1 MKWKI
6 HKSEGKHMKKRLFKK
21 EIKKTNV
28 KRHEQILQELA
39 KQLTVTKKE
48 FADSYSYIHI
58 GWTSRCFFRLAETPG
73 WRYAVWLD
81 NSEQFYLIGE
91 HEELVDKFR
100 PTRTYVSTLNDIDGF
115 VSKVKDIQNNPD
127 LYFVDSLTYGKALVD
142 YKIEE
147 GEDYAYGY
155 QVVPEKNEET
165 GLWEHIK
172 RDTSITQ
179 EQYVKEQLEEY
190 YRGKEEGK
198 QKEKEEKS
206 AVFQFF
212 KTLPTKFEDIKAIG
226 IYDGNK
232 DGMICNPRYDIK
244 VLAPYDIS
252 QEKLDVLTATLYDY
266 LEEESYSE
274 DRDFFHHRFSLEGCY
289 TNKNELNHADYRY
302 FA

>member
-1 MKWKI
+1 
-6 HKSEGKHMKKRLFKK
+6 MKKRLFKK

-39 KQLTVTKKE
+39 KQLTVTNKE
-48 FADSYSYIHI
+48 FADSYYYIQL
-58 GWTSRCFFRLAETPG
+58 GWTSRCFFRLTETPG
-73 WRYAVWLD
+73 WRYAVWLEND
-81 NSEQFYLIGE
+81 EQFYLIGE

-212 KTLPTKFEDIKAIG
+212 KTLPTKFSDIKAIG

-232 DGMICNPRYDIK
+232 DGVFSNPRYDIK
-244 VLAPYDIS
+244 VLTSCDIT
-252 QEKLDVLTATLYDY
+252 QEKINTLFCTLDEYFIEENFSTEGY
-266 LEEESYSE
+266 LIYHT
-274 DRDFFHHRFSLEGCY
+274 FALEGCY
-289 TNKNELNHADYRY
+289 LNKNELKHADYRY